1 MDILV
6 LDYEILVYV
15 GKGNIG
21 KENQILEEERKY
33 FQGIRKSNIGRGK

>member
-21 KENQILEEERKY
+21 KENQILEEETEIFLGYKKIKY
-33 FQGIRKSNIGRGK
+33 W